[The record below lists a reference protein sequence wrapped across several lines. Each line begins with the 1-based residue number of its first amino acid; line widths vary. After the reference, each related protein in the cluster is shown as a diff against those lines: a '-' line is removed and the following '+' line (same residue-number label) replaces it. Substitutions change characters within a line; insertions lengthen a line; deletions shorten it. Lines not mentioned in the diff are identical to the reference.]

1 MRTRNAGG
9 SSTLQLDSEEEERA
23 VNVVSVTAEETL
35 REVRQTVAQQLS
47 HSGNKESEACRVIEV
62 FDKRYTLLANS
73 KKRVEEEKV
82 KIAVELE
89 LRKRAFVNLTLEME
103 ELKEEFKVYKELPST
118 LKQRQLDN
126 DQLKGELH
134 KLQAEYKKVTDSLVY
149 HTSLKKDLNKEFF
162 HMHKENEGLKHQM
175 ELLRIRHHE
184 NLQEVRST
192 RQSAESGMLQERE
205 QQVILITKERDEVQ
219 ARVEVLSQQ
228 VTSQFDRF
236 QTSIWNHELLSP
248 PSFSLFRAYELQ
260 HNLLLKVLDFER
272 GCQLDSS
279 NFDRIWRITKG

>member
-1 MRTRNAGG
+1 
-9 SSTLQLDSEEEERA
+9 
-23 VNVVSVTAEETL
+23 
-35 REVRQTVAQQLS
+35 
-47 HSGNKESEACRVIEV
+47 VIEV
-62 FDKRYTLLANS
+62 FGKRYTLLADS

-103 ELKEEFKVYKELPST
+103 ELKEELTVYKELPST

-126 DQLKGELH
+126 DQLKEELH
-134 KLQAEYKKVTDSLVY
+134 KLQAEYQKITDSLVY

-192 RQSAESGMLQERE
+192 RQSAESGMLQKRE
-205 QQVILITKERDEVQ
+205 QQVMLITKE
-219 ARVEVLSQQ
+219 
-228 VTSQFDRF
+228 
-236 QTSIWNHELLSP
+236 
-248 PSFSLFRAYELQ
+248 
-260 HNLLLKVLDFER
+260 
-272 GCQLDSS
+272 
-279 NFDRIWRITKG
+279 